1 MKIQP
6 NILPQKQFN
15 QEQNNSSPQ
24 FTGAFEAFSSGLRF
38 LDTNQAWG
46 ANAVDVCS
54 MVLPRTYTDFK
65 DRGPQAGAETAFR
78 ESCGTMNHALVGV
91 YGTAAGLALA
101 AMFNHKYGLKA
112 DKLFADNNT
121 IDILAKYWH
130 EARQASDDKA
140 TYVRKFTDKIAG
152 NIKFFN
158 TDLNKESGMVTMSEE
173 AQKKFSQALADKL
186 LNSDK
191 KTIEKDFQKYLQFL
205 ITSDTGAE
213 SKVVLEGF
221 NRTADNTSKTL
232 ISNIYNVSKTFME
245 EKVDKIFKA
254 SKMVDSNDFVNGLKK
269 LNLKRSALGLGIA
282 AAVGMSI
289 QPLNMYMTK
298 KRTGSDGFV
307 GVAGRKKDNS
317 KEFKIMKT
325 ITALV
330 FSLGCLSMITTNPKK
345 FLSKIQFQ
353 GMSPTINQLKF
364 VYGMT
369 IASRLMAA
377 RDKDE
382 LRESAVKDS
391 LGFLN
396 LLILGALV
404 TKGTARMLDKSL
416 INVTKDKSKNFFSWL
431 TGSSLKTRDEVLFK
445 ALKDKGVDTV
455 KDGKAIPFKD
465 LVKLADA
472 DTKKKLRTLNIAQ
485 IVGYLYSAIVLG
497 RGIPLLNIYMT
508 NKSEA
513 KRQAKLAE
521 QKANSIENKYYSNS
535 SNIAK
540 MNDMYKPENLEFL
553 SKHM

>member
-1 MKIQP
+1 MITQQITPLNINSNNIKTKQP
-6 NILPQKQFN
+6 NFKGAY
-15 QEQNNSSPQ
+15 EATNSL
-24 FTGAFEAFSSGLRF
+24 LRF

-46 ANAVDVCS
+46 ANAVDVGS
-54 MVLPRTYTDFK
+54 MVLPRSITDFK

-78 ESCGTMNHALVGV
+78 ESCGTINHASVGL
-91 YGTAAGLALA
+91 YGTFAGLALA
-101 AMFNHKYGLKA
+101 TAFNNKYGVRA

-130 EARQASDDKA
+130 EARKSSDDKT
-140 TYVRKFTDKIAG
+140 TYVKSFTDKLAE

-158 TDLNKESGMVTMSEE
+158 TDVDKEKGMVSMSKE
-173 AQKKFSQALADKL
+173 AQEKFSQALSDKL
-186 LNSDK
+186 LNGNS
-191 KTIEKDFQKYLQFL
+191 KTIEKDFHNYLHTL
-205 ITSDTGAE
+205 MTSDTGAE
-213 SKVVLEGF
+213 TRVVLEGF
-221 NRTADNTSKTL
+221 ERTADNSSKTL
-232 ISNIYNVSKTFME
+232 LSNIYNVSKTFME
-245 EKVDKIFKA
+245 DKVDNIFKN

-269 LNLKRSALGLGIA
+269 LNLKRSAFGLGIA
-282 AAVGMSI
+282 AAIGMSV

-307 GVAGRKKDNS
+307 GVAGREKDKS
-317 KEFKIMKT
+317 KEFKVLKT
-325 ITALV
+325 ITAIG

-404 TKGTARMLDKSL
+404 SKGTARLLDKSL

-431 TGSSLKTRDEVLFK
+431 TSSSLKTRDEVLFES
-445 ALKDKGVDTV
+445 LKKRGIETV

-465 LVKLADA
+465 LIGKADDA
-472 DTKKKLRTLNIAQ
+472 TKKKLRTLNISQ
-485 IVGYLYSAIVLG
+485 IVGYLYSGIVLG
-497 RGIPLLNIYMT
+497 VGIPKLNIYMT

-513 KRQAKLAE
+513 KRKAKLAE
-521 QKANSIENKYYSNS
+521 KEANTPKTQNIDNKGYGL
-535 SNIAK
+535 
-540 MNDMYKPENLEFL
+540 MLDPENLGFL
-553 SKHM
+553 SKKM

>member
-1 MKIQP
+1 MIIQQVTP
-6 NILPQKQFN
+6 QNI
-15 QEQNNSSPQ
+15 NSSNIRTKEPN
-24 FTGAFEAFSSGLRF
+24 FKGAYEGLNSFLRF

-46 ANAVDVCS
+46 ANAVDVGS
-54 MVLPRTYTDFK
+54 MVLPRSATDFK

-78 ESCGTMNHALVGV
+78 ESCGTINHASVGL
-91 YGTAAGLALA
+91 YGTFAGLILA
-101 AMFNHKYGLKA
+101 SAFNNKYGIRA

-130 EARQASDDKA
+130 EARHLSDDKTA
-140 TYVRKFTDKIAG
+140 YVKAYTDNLAK

-158 TDLNKESGMVTMSEE
+158 TDTDKDKGMISMSKE
-173 AQKKFSQALADKL
+173 AQEKFSQALSEKL
-186 LNSDK
+186 LNSNN
-191 KTIEKDFQKYLQFL
+191 KTIEKDFHNYLHTL
-205 ITSDTGAE
+205 MTSDTGAE
-213 SKVVLEGF
+213 TKIVIEGF
-221 NRTADNTSKTL
+221 ERTADGTSKNL

-245 EKVDKIFKA
+245 DNVDKIFKQ

-269 LNLKRSALGLGIA
+269 LNLRRSALGLGIA
-282 AAVGMSI
+282 AAIGMSV

-307 GVAGRKKDNS
+307 GVAGREKDKS
-317 KEFKIMKT
+317 KEFKILKT
-325 ITALV
+325 ITAAV

-345 FLSKIQFQ
+345 FLSKIQFH
-353 GMSPTINQLKF
+353 GMTPTINQLKF

-404 TKGTARMLDKSL
+404 SKGTARLLDKSL

-431 TGSSLKTRDEVLFK
+431 TNSGLKTRDEVLFES
-445 ALKDKGVDTV
+445 LKKKGIETV

-465 LVKLADA
+465 LIGKAD
-472 DTKKKLRTLNIAQ
+472 DVTKKKLRTLNIAQ
-485 IVGYLYSAIVLG
+485 IVGYLYSGIVLG
-497 RGIPLLNIYMT
+497 YGIPKLNIYMT
-508 NKSEA
+508 NKSEE
-513 KRQAKLAE
+513 KRKAKLAE
-521 QKANSIENKYYSNS
+521 KN
-535 SNIAK
+535 NITQQN
-540 MNDMYKPENLEFL
+540 NDALKNTKSYDLMLDPVNLGFL
-553 SKHM
+553 SKKM

>member
-1 MKIQP
+1 MKIQQT
-6 NILPQKQFN
+6 LPRQINNNKAN
-15 QEQNNSSPQ
+15 QPQ
-24 FTGAFEAFSSGLRF
+24 FTGAFETVSSGLRF

-46 ANAVDVCS
+46 ANAVDVGS

-78 ESCGTMNHALVGV
+78 ESCGTMNHSLVGV
-91 YGTAAGLALA
+91 YGTVAGLALA
-101 AMFNHKYGLKA
+101 SVFNNKFGVRA

-130 EARQASDDKA
+130 EARNASDDK
-140 TYVRKFTDKIAG
+140 TVYVKSFTDKVAE

-158 TDLNKESGMVTMSEE
+158 TDVDKEKGMVSMSKE
-173 AQKKFSQALADKL
+173 AQKNFSKSLSEAL

-191 KTIEKDFQKYLQFL
+191 KQIDKVLHNYLHTL
-205 ITSDTGAE
+205 MTSDTGAE
-213 SKVVLEGF
+213 TRVVLKGF
-221 NRTADNTSKTL
+221 ERSADNTSKTL

-245 EKVDKIFKA
+245 DKVDKIFKS
-254 SKMVDSNDFVNGLKK
+254 SKMVDANDFVNGLKK
-269 LNLKRSALGLGIA
+269 LNLQRSALGLGIA

-307 GVAGRKKDNS
+307 GVAGREKDNS
-317 KEFKIMKT
+317 KEFKMLKG
-325 ITALV
+325 ITALG

-369 IASRLMAA
+369 IASRLMSA

-396 LLILGALV
+396 LLILGSLV
-404 TKGTARMLDKSL
+404 SKGTARLLDKSL

-431 TGSSLKTRDEVLFK
+431 TNSSLKTRDEVLFE
-445 ALKDKGVDTV
+445 ALKKKGIKTV
-455 KDGKAIPFKD
+455 KDGKAIPFKE
-465 LVKLADA
+465 LVKSAD
-472 DTKKKLRTLNIAQ
+472 DVTKSKLKSLNIAQ
-485 IVGYLYSAIVLG
+485 VVGYLYSGLVLG
-497 RGIPLLNIYMT
+497 IGIPKLNIYMT

-513 KRQAKLAE
+513 KRKAKLAE
-521 QKANSIENKYYSNS
+521 KNISNTK
-535 SNIAK
+535 NQPI
-540 MNDMYKPENLEFL
+540 MNDMFKPENLEFL
-553 SKHM
+553 SKNM